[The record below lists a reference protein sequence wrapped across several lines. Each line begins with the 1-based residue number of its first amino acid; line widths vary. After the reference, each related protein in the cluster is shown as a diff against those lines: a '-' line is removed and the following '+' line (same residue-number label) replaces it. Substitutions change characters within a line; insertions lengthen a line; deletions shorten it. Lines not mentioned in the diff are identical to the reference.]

1 MYCAPEA
8 IHKEENIMKK
18 KIVSVAMAVLCAFSL
33 VACGGNT
40 TTNTDATAT
49 ADTTATAED
58 TATLDVATEAG
69 ASLKIAVVKQM
80 DHIAL
85 DEIADNITNELD
97 EIAKANGITITYD
110 VYSGQNDQSTL
121 KQICDQAVADKV
133 DAIIPIATL
142 ASQVAVVSAQDS
154 KTPVIYASVSDP
166 ASAELTGFDFV
177 TGTSDAL
184 NTNLIMDMILAQN
197 PDCKKIGFL
206 YSLSEINSA
215 TPIADAK
222 AYCDAK
228 GIEYVEQTANTNDEV
243 VAAAASLIA
252 SGVDAVFTPTDNVIM
267 AAEMAIYQSF
277 IEAGIPHYTGADE
290 FVIQGAFATCGV
302 NYPHLGVQTADLA
315 YEALTGDIASME
327 DIYLVDGGIIVVN
340 TETAAAIGA
349 DYSMFSGMGELNE
362 VKTSETR
369 EE

>member
-1 MYCAPEA
+1 
-8 IHKEENIMKK
+8 MKK
-18 KIVSVAMAVLCAFSL
+18 RFLAAAMAVLCAFSL
-33 VACGGNT
+33 VACGSEAVENT
-40 TTNTDATAT
+40 TTEVAT
-49 ADTTATAED
+49 
-58 TATLDVATEAG
+58 DVATEVKEDVEISTSTDAAG
-69 ASLKIAVVKQM
+69 ASYKIAVVKQM

-85 DEIADNITNELD
+85 DEIADNITGELD
-97 EIAKANGITITYD
+97 LIAQSNGITITYD

-121 KQICDQAVADKV
+121 KQICDQAIADGV
-133 DAIIPIATL
+133 DAIIPVATL

-166 ASAELTGFDFV
+166 ESAELTGFDFV

-222 AYCDAK
+222 AYCESK

-243 VAAAASLIA
+243 VAAAASLVA

-267 AAEMAIYQSF
+267 AAEMAIYESF

-315 YEALTGDIASME
+315 YTAITGDIASMD

-349 DYSMFSGMGELNE
+349 DYSMFSSMGELNE
-362 VKTSETR
+362 VTTSETR

>member
-1 MYCAPEA
+1 
-8 IHKEENIMKK
+8 MKK
-18 KIVSVAMAVLCAFSL
+18 KIVSVAMAVICAFSL

-40 TTNTDATAT
+40 TTTNTTTTDVADTVATT
-49 ADTTATAED
+49 EDTTATD
-58 TATLDVATEAG
+58 DVATTDSAV
-69 ASLKIAVVKQM
+69 SLKIAVVKQM

-97 EIAKANGITITYD
+97 AIAKANGITITYD

-222 AYCDAK
+222 AYCEAK

-243 VAAAASLIA
+243 VAAAASLVA
-252 SGVDAVFTPTDNVIM
+252 SEVDAVFTPTDNVIM
-267 AAEMAIYQSF
+267 AAEMAIYQTF
-277 IEAGIPHYTGADE
+277 IDAGIPHYTGADE

-315 YEALTGDIASME
+315 YEALTGDIAAMD

-349 DYSMFSGMGELNE
+349 DYSMFSSMGELNE
-362 VKTSETR
+362 VTTSETR